1 MWSFGS
7 SWYLWPCYYY
17 MQKRRKICSRK
28 IPEQVSVSWPWA
40 SHLTSLI
47 SSLGSERVDFSDNEG
62 PFWLQTPWLEFWL
75 GWHRATWNGP
85 LSLLPELNSFVSP
98 WKHLFLTFLHENNV
112 FLSTLLS
119 DRNVILLHNWFTWY
133 MLISA
138 SGLFPSR
145 WESWEAGTVPYS
157 SLRPLST

>member
-47 SSLGSERVDFSDNEG
+47 SSLGSEGVDFSDNEG
-62 PFWLQTPWLEFWL
+62 PSGCKPHDWSSGLADTAPPEMVSCHFCLSWPFLFHL
-75 GWHRATWNGP
+75 GSIAIQ
-85 LSLLPELNSFVSP
+85 
-98 WKHLFLTFLHENNV
+98 LTFLHENSV

-119 DRNVILLHNWFTWY
+119 DRNVILLHNWFTDTCWFLLLVSSPLAGNPERQGLC
-133 MLISA
+133 LIH
-138 SGLFPSR
+138 LY
-145 WESWEAGTVPYS
+145 V
-157 SLRPLST
+157 L